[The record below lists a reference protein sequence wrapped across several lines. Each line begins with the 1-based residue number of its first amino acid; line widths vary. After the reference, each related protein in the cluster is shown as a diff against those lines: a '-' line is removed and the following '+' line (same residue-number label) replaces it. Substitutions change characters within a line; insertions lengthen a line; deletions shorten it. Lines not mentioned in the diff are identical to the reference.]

1 MAVSK
6 SYNRHTNT
14 WYAYETEYIWDELGV
29 MSFLK
34 RYRTKLVTA
43 RSTFRGAP
51 FHYLR
56 LTVPQVLEHS
66 STTFGACLAPLKR

>member
-1 MAVSK
+1 M
-6 SYNRHTNT
+6 N
-14 WYAYETEYIWDELGV
+14 DLLGV

-56 LTVPQVLEHS
+56 ITVPQVLEHS
-66 STTFGACLAPLKR
+66 STTFGARLAPLKR